1 MPSKQNKHAAFSLVE
16 LLCAVFLAS
25 IILGTCLSILSGSI
39 KACEQSLAL
48 SEARHRG
55 EMVLQ
60 VLRLPVENAGLGLP
74 SGPLAF
80 RQSLAVGSATLSS
93 VNSWQGPVS
102 VSGNELRLVY
112 AVPTSN
118 LNQSPSVETS
128 PSEDAT
134 VTLSIAPQAGQVTP
148 WSGVGPAGTRSWAAF
163 APSSCPFLVTGLSN
177 RTIRLRSSA
186 PSWIPHNASLHYL
199 RAMRALVVRIP
210 ASEPAFCTEDMS
222 TGSGLQERVLGV
234 AAFRARFD
242 PSTGM
247 LTLAVLSRGG
257 RRHPRAVHPGSLAGW
272 PEPLLEED
280 RHYALAVT
288 TWSCLVRN
296 GGEVF

>member
-1 MPSKQNKHAAFSLVE
+1 MPTKQNKYTAFSLVE
-16 LLCAVFLAS
+16 ILCAVFLAS
-25 IILGTCLSILSGSI
+25 IIMATCFAILSGSI
-39 KACEQSLAL
+39 MSCERSLAL

-55 EMVLQ
+55 EMVFQ
-60 VLRLPVENAGLGLP
+60 VLRLPVENAGFGIP
-74 SGPLAF
+74 SNLETF
-80 RQSLAVGSATLSS
+80 RQSLAVGSAILSG

-128 PSEDAT
+128 PSEDMT
-134 VTLSIAPQAGQVTP
+134 VTLSSTPQAGQVTP
-148 WSGVGPAGTRSWAAF
+148 WSGVGPAGTRSWVAF
-163 APSSCPFLVTGLSN
+163 APSSCPFLVTGLTN
-177 RTIRLRSSA
+177 RSLRLRSSA

-199 RAMRALVVRIP
+199 RAMRALVVRAP
-210 ASEPAFCTEDMS
+210 GSEPAFCTEDLT

-242 PSTGM
+242 PSTKI
-247 LTLAVLSRGG
+247 LDLAVLSRGG
-257 RRHPRAVHPGSLAGW
+257 KRHERTVHSGSLPAW
-272 PEPLLEED
+272 PEPLSEED

-288 TWSCLVRN
+288 AWSCLVRN
-296 GGEVF
+296 GGEAF

>member
-1 MPSKQNKHAAFSLVE
+1 MPNKQNKHAAFSLVE
-16 LLCAVFLAS
+16 LLCALFLAS
-25 IILGTCLSILSGSI
+25 IIMGTSIATLSGSI
-39 KACEQSLAL
+39 KSYEESLAL

-60 VLRLPVENAGLGLP
+60 ILRLPFENAGLGIP
-74 SGPLAF
+74 SDSLAF
-80 RQSLAVGSATLSS
+80 RLSLTIGSATLSS
-93 VNSWQGPVS
+93 LNSWQGPVS

-118 LNQSPSVETS
+118 LNQSPSVETC

-134 VTLSIAPQAGQVTP
+134 VTLSLAPQAGQVTP
-148 WSGVGPAGTRSWAAF
+148 WSGVGPAGTRAWVVF
-163 APSSCPFLVTGLSN
+163 APSSCPFLVTALSN
-177 RTIRLRSSA
+177 KTLRLRSSV

-199 RAMRALVVRIP
+199 RAIRALVVRAP
-210 ASEPAFCTEDMS
+210 GAEPAFCTEDMT
-222 TGSGLQERVLGV
+222 TGSGLQERVLGI

-242 PSTGM
+242 PSTNILG
-247 LTLAVLSRGG
+247 LEVLSRGG
-257 RRHPRAVHPGSLAGW
+257 RRHAQVVHSVSLPGW

-280 RHYALAVT
+280 RYYTLAVT

-296 GGEVF
+296 GGEAF